1 MLHKAYHFHHFQV
14 FSSVSLSPFKSL
26 CNHYHYPYP
35 EFFSSC
41 KTATLCPLKSNSPE
55 PSPLPGNSWAA
66 SCDYML
72 HTCPRFV
79 YKWNQAGGARF
90 TLAFYH
96 SASWFWDSSNLLHLS
111 ITTFPGIS
119 PAHDG
124 PSRLYAI
131 GSICYCNFVW
141 ILVSTCMRKTVYPF
155 LPSPLLG
162 FLLFF
167 L

>member
-1 MLHKAYHFHHFQV
+1 MNNLR
-14 FSSVSLSPFKSL
+14 SSDRDSHPRNLRYIQIRQPGLPESFLCLFEAPPPASPK
-26 CNHYHYPYP
+26 PP
-35 EFFSSC
+35 
-41 KTATLCPLKSNSPE
+41 
-55 PSPLPGNSWAA
+55 PLPGNSWAA

>member
-1 MLHKAYHFHHFQV
+1 MNNLR
-14 FSSVSLSPFKSL
+14 SSDRDSHPRNLRYTQIRQPGLPESFL
-26 CNHYHYPYP
+26 CLFGAPP
-35 EFFSSC
+35 P
-41 KTATLCPLKSNSPE
+41 ASPE

-90 TLAFYH
+90 TPAFYH

-111 ITTFPGIS
+111 ITMFPGIS

-155 LPSPLLG
+155 LLSPLLG